1 LTERVL
7 VTGATGFIGYHLVKA
22 LVKAGVEVLGLV
34 RSTSN
39 ISKLETFNISFV
51 EGDVTFKESLVDA
64 ISAIDTVYHLAG
76 CTAVIHAETYFL
88 VNEVGTRNLVEVCAQ
103 SSQPKRLVLISSSA
117 AAGPSPPDRPMREDD
132 RPHPISHYGRSKLA
146 GEEAARQWAGVFPIT
161 IVRPPIV
168 FGEYDRE
175 FFRIFDLVAH
185 GWHIV
190 PGWKK
195 RYFSLIHATDLAKA
209 LILASKNGEV
219 LPAKDANL
227 DVPGQGIYFIAD
239 EWAPSYAELGPM
251 MAEVLDRRTR
261 ILPVPGVVAWGVALV
276 NEITARLRNQPNL
289 LTLDKAKDGLS
300 GSWVY
305 SPKKAQQQLDFKPDA
320 TIFERIQQT
329 GQWYLEN
336 GWL

>member
-7 VTGATGFIGYHLVKA
+7 VTGATGFIGYHLVRA
-22 LVKAGVEVLGLV
+22 LVKTGVEVLCLV

-39 ISKLETFNISFV
+39 TSKLESFNVSFV

-64 ISAIDTVYHLAG
+64 VSGMDRVYHLAG
-76 CTAVIHAETYFL
+76 STAVIRAETYFL

-103 SSQPKRLVLISSSA
+103 SSQLQRLVLVSSSA

-132 RPHPISHYGRSKLA
+132 PPHPISHYGQSKLA
-146 GEEAARQWAGVFPIT
+146 GEEAARQWAGVIPIT

-175 FFRIFDLVAH
+175 VFRMFDLVAH

-190 PGWKK
+190 PGWKT
-195 RYFSLIHATDLAKA
+195 RYFSLIHAADLAKA
-209 LILASKNGEV
+209 LILASTRGEV
-219 LPAKDANL
+219 LPARDSRL
-227 DVPGQGIYFIAD
+227 DVHGQGIYFIAD
-239 EWAPSYAELGPM
+239 EWVPSYAELGPM
-251 MAEVLDRRTR
+251 MAEALHRKVR

-276 NEITARLRNQPNL
+276 NEIIARIRNQPNL
-289 LTLDKAKDGLS
+289 LNLDKAKDGLS

-305 SPKKAQQQLDFKPDA
+305 SPKKAQQQLGFEPDA
-320 TIFERIQQT
+320 TIFERILQT
-329 GQWYLEN
+329 GQWYQEN